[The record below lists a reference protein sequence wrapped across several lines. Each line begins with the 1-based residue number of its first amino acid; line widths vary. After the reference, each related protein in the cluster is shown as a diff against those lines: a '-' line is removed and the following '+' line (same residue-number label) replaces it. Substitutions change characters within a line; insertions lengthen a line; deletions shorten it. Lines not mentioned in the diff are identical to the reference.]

1 MSQPHEYTQQERKA
15 LATRDKASAA
25 LGVVAAIVMH
35 ALVAAVSLRAGTAEG
50 NVARPANAQDP
61 TQESPEETII
71 EGELLRQGG
80 GGQYDPRI
88 HRQAPVRAEERNAGV
103 RGPNHDPNANA
114 QPRRDPNALVTDRD
128 ILGRGNQDLAER
140 RLQQLAEAEGSDP
153 NAPPGPGSPDG
164 SVYGTETNPNRAGS
178 GAGAKIQSFLRRELH
193 LLATAPP
200 EARARPFRLRI
211 VISDDGT
218 SIARGRVVEG
228 SGDDTVD
235 SDLNLQLAEI
245 ASNHTAIPE
254 LTDEE
259 KLAIRNRT
267 FSVRYRPD

>member
-1 MSQPHEYTQQERKA
+1 MSDHVYTEQERKR
-15 LATRDKASAA
+15 LVRGDRASAA
-25 LGVVAAIVMH
+25 LGFVSAFAIHAIVVA
-35 ALVAAVSLRAGTAEG
+35 LSLRAGSAEG
-50 NVARPANAQDP
+50 NVARPATSVENP
-61 TQESPEETII
+61 QESPEETII

-80 GGQYDPRI
+80 GGQWDPRI
-88 HRQAPVRAEERNAGV
+88 HRQAPVRAEERNARD
-103 RGPNHDPNANA
+103 RGPNHNPNATG

-140 RLQQLAEAEGSDP
+140 RLQQLAEAEGADP

-164 SVYGTETNPNRAGS
+164 SVHGTETDPRRAGS

-211 VISDDGT
+211 VISEDGT
-218 SIARGRVVEG
+218 FIARGRVVEG
-228 SGDDTVD
+228 SGDETVD
-235 SDLNLQLAEI
+235 SDLNLQLAEL
-245 ASNHTAIPE
+245 AANRRPIPE

-267 FSVRYRPD
+267 FAVRYRPD